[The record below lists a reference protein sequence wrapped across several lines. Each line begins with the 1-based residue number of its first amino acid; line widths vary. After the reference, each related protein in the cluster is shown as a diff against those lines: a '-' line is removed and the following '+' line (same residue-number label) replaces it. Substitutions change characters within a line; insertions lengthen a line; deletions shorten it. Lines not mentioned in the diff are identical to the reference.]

1 MYHKL
6 QKKLM
11 KVVSLCTQWSWLS
24 NTNSVTSLWSC
35 FFIMLCWYS
44 SAYMVFKL
52 KFCLLFKLLFF
63 MLTQQ
68 SLKKKK
74 QRRQAVLGHDK
85 EDLRNYGSFRLLCHF
100 SMASHLHTSVQR
112 CNKRGI
118 EHDAPIHRYYE
129 RLATVQARGSQ
140 ASHQVVRDI
149 LKEAQTNMVPRG
161 LLKEWAVNTFL
172 SATDYWTFR
181 KTVSCTSTLLHIKI
195 PVSVDQPALNVCLL
209 WWQFLRC

>member
-1 MYHKL
+1 
-6 QKKLM
+6 M
-11 KVVSLCTQWSWLS
+11 KVL
-24 NTNSVTSLWSC
+24 
-35 FFIMLCWYS
+35 
-44 SAYMVFKL
+44 
-52 KFCLLFKLLFF
+52 
-63 MLTQQ
+63 
-68 SLKKKK
+68 
-74 QRRQAVLGHDK
+74 
-85 EDLRNYGSFRLLCHF
+85 LLCCLSLVLPSTFLIGVTIHIPHWCYHPH
-100 SMASHLHTSVQR
+100 SSVQR

-181 KTVSCTSTLLHIKI
+181 KTVSCSSLPHHFVGRYYWCHGFFYSWLASCVYRILYSSHHRKLQDIIYVMFCRLASYRNYIVNSHTKAITNKQTKINCHSVKKYTVGIQKICMCITAST
-195 PVSVDQPALNVCLL
+195 
-209 WWQFLRC
+209 